1 MSFWSGRGRL
11 CNGFGRLVEK
21 FCGFAFSMM
30 ADGNGYEQKHEEKDR
45 LKRT

>member
-11 CNGFGRLVEK
+11 CSGFGRLVEK
-21 FCGFAFSMM
+21 FSGFAFSMKV
-30 ADGNGYEQKHEEKDR
+30 DGNGYEQKHEEKDR